1 MAITARENNIGAW
14 AFLVGVILAV
24 IIGIGVSKFIPIP
37 SIARYSPQLYGV
49 LVVLGLIIGIML
61 SGRESEKFMVAG
73 TVLVIVSGFGK
84 DAIRGTLIGVGVG
97 DLVSAV
103 FAALLILF
111 VPATMIVALK
121 RVFNLA
127 RV

>member
-1 MAITARENNIGAW
+1 
-14 AFLVGVILAV
+14 
-24 IIGIGVSKFIPIP
+24 
-37 SIARYSPQLYGV
+37 
-49 LVVLGLIIGIML
+49 
-61 SGRESEKFMVAG
+61 MVAG

>member
-37 SIARYSPQLYGV
+37 SIAKYSPQLYGV

-61 SGRESEKFMVAG
+61 SGRESEKFMIAG